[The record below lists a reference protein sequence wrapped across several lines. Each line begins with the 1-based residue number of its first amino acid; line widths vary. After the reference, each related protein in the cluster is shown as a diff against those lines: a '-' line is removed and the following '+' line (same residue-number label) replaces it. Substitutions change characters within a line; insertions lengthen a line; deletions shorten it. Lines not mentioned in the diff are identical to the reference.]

1 MRPHPRRGASAVLAA
16 SALLLVSACGGAP
29 GRERPT
35 DGGSHPEATRDTA
48 NGPANG
54 TPQVK
59 PLTREQTK
67 AAVLTAGDLPS
78 GWKVMGDA
86 SDAFGPGLL
95 QIGTTEKTPCQPLLD
110 AFVGRSNGPKPAA
123 HAMTELVQGGDA
135 GSMLVN
141 GVTSYRASDA
151 VKIMRGTLDV
161 EACESFSGKL
171 GDDRKADFTAERLDV
186 PKTGDESRAVRV
198 TVAETANEA
207 SMQHDIAAARVG
219 ATIVTVV
226 RTSFSTADSS
236 SFEDALGKVVEKVK
250 KTERAE
256 KAARAGKA
264 S

>member
-29 GRERPT
+29 GRERPA
-35 DGGSHPEATRDTA
+35 DHGSRPEATRDA
-48 NGPANG
+48 AGGQAKG
-54 TPQVK
+54 TPQAK
-59 PLTREQTK
+59 PLTPLTGEQAK

-86 SDAFGPGLL
+86 SDVFGPGLL
-95 QIGTTEKTPCQPLLD
+95 QIGTTEKKPCQPLLD
-110 AFVGRSNGPKPAA
+110 AFVGRSDGPKPAA
-123 HAMTELVQGGDA
+123 HAMAELVQSGDA

-141 GVTSYRASDA
+141 GVTAYREADA

-161 EACESFSGKL
+161 DACESFSGKL

-198 TVAETANEA
+198 TVAETANEV

-236 SFEDALGKVVEKVK
+236 SFEDALAKVVEKVK
-250 KTERAE
+250 KTKQA
-256 KAARAGKA
+256 K
-264 S
+264 

>member
-29 GRERPT
+29 GRERPSG
-35 DGGSHPEATRDTA
+35 DKSSPAATRDAA
-48 NGPANG
+48 NGRMDG
-54 TPQVK
+54 TPQAQ
-59 PLTREQTK
+59 PLTREQAK

-95 QIGTTEKTPCQPLLD
+95 RIGTTEKKPCQPLLD
-110 AFVGRSNGPKPAA
+110 AFVGRSDGPHPAV
-123 HAMTELVQGGDA
+123 HAMAELVQGGDA

-161 EACESFSGKL
+161 DACESFSGKL

-250 KTERAE
+250 KAQQ
-256 KAARAGKA
+256 AARR
-264 S
+264 